1 LERETIKIKVM
12 NNKVLV
18 FGIGVAFGYLLGREL
33 MGKGTTIPQIQTQTQ
48 TKSQK
53 EIDCENQLGDQL
65 AVVRMTADALESYK
79 KEFMAKCLNEKA
91 TA

>member
-1 LERETIKIKVM
+1 M
-12 NNKVLV
+12 NNKVLI

-33 MGKGTTIPQIQTQTQ
+33 MGKGITTPQMQTQTQTQTQ

-53 EIDCENQLGDQL
+53 EIDCENQLNDQL

>member
-1 LERETIKIKVM
+1 M
-12 NNKVLV
+12 NNKVLI

-33 MGKGTTIPQIQTQTQ
+33 MGKGITTPQMQTQTQTQ

-65 AVVRMTADALESYK
+65 AVVRMSAEALESYK

>member
-1 LERETIKIKVM
+1 M
-12 NNKVLV
+12 NNKVLI

-33 MGKGTTIPQIQTQTQ
+33 MGKGITTPQMQTQTQTQ

-53 EIDCENQLGDQL
+53 EIDCENQLNDQL
-65 AVVRMTADALESYK
+65 AVVRLSAEALESYK

-91 TA
+91 TT